1 MMKVTKSPPL
11 NLGSVEADSAPL
23 DSTPPAAPKKTSA
36 KSAVTVV
43 GADGEAVPPN
53 AAEDAT
59 LPPRSIFASGSK
71 SPPRSVGKMAKAS
84 QTKGRWA
91 FPIAG
96 LASLL
101 WIGSLIAFVLGFQSR
116 IGPFDYD
123 PFIIG
128 VFALIAMGPIGFVFF
143 AAYALIQGSRFSEEA
158 RRTQTLADHM
168 ITPAAIAIGDT
179 GVLLTGIRAEIDSA
193 AAAAKL
199 AQEEIGVLG
208 RVLANETQR
217 LVEAAANSTK
227 TAYEM
232 SASLAQERQALD
244 AMTKTLDDQVGRIN
258 DAVSRQARLVV
269 DSAEVADAQ
278 IRDAESALA
287 ARTSDLS
294 AAANE
299 AAATARTAGD
309 DIGKE
314 VERLK
319 DAGLNFNEQVHFVQ
333 DGLAKQ
339 VTVLNDAALGLRNDQ
354 EQLDAAL
361 VTRRSQLSDLIS
373 QSREAAEAVDQTARE
388 AGQQIERL
396 SQISK
401 ERADELNE
409 AARSHRSAL
418 ASAAIESLGAIT
430 DASGRHKDLLL
441 QQTQHLVDAMNLAAE
456 QAQNSAQAQIA
467 AANSHLSQ
475 MTEAAYGA
483 GQQAEAMFAARLE
496 DARNLIDQSVR
507 LAEEAGARS
516 SEQLTRNLNST
527 RDAVNQ
533 FADLLA
539 DFEHRIGNLPNE
551 AAHQAHIASE
561 RLAEGIANGI
571 AYMAEAAKKAAEET
585 LAVDASFQE
594 RVRRNYTSL
603 GEAVRQL
610 EQVASVTKA
619 SIAAQVAAKDTVARP
634 SVAPRPPLQRLLPP
648 VPSPPTARGVDS
660 DRQRLRLTPTEGDTE
675 VSSVFE
681 RTSQRTASVRDDQVS
696 WKDLLTA
703 IDDKPMDDDQ
713 LADLMV
719 QEGRGMQLDT
729 QNVLPRPRI
738 DEIAASI
745 NAGDLKGARNRVKR
759 MAGPAVQQLARRLA
773 SNPSLANKVRR
784 FVSRQTAVL
793 AGAAS
798 RDRDGFLTATLL
810 ANEQGRM
817 FLLMDAALSELG

>member
-1 MMKVTKSPPL
+1 MKVTKSSPL
-11 NLGSVEADSAPL
+11 NLESDTPATEPSVTAPEVAPKRTAARGATKPALGKAEQTPTSPDSE
-23 DSTPPAAPKKTSA
+23 PAASQ
-36 KSAVTVV
+36 
-43 GADGEAVPPN
+43 
-53 AAEDAT
+53 
-59 LPPRSIFASGSK
+59 RSLFVSGSTTASRPANKK
-71 SPPRSVGKMAKAS
+71 SKKPKSKAS
-84 QTKGRWA
+84 WA
-91 FPIAG
+91 YPIAV
-96 LASLL
+96 LTSIL
-101 WIGSLIAFVLGFQSR
+101 WIGSLVAFVLGFQSR
-116 IGPFDYD
+116 IGPFDFD
-123 PFIIG
+123 PFLIA

-143 AAYALIQGSRFSEEA
+143 AAYALIQGRRFGEEA
-158 RRTQTLADHM
+158 HRTQTLADHM
-168 ITPAAIAIGDT
+168 ITPAAIAVGDT
-179 GVLLTGIRAEIDSA
+179 GVLLTGIRAEIDAA

-199 AQEEIGVLG
+199 ANEEIGVLG

-227 TAYEM
+227 SAHEM
-232 SASLAQERQALD
+232 SSSLAQERQALD
-244 AMTKTLDDQVGRIN
+244 AMTKTLDDQIGRIN

-287 ARTSDLS
+287 ARTKDLS

-319 DAGLNFNEQVHFVQ
+319 DAGVNFNEQVHFVQ

-339 VTVLNDAALGLRNDQ
+339 VSVLNEAGLGLRNDQ

-361 VTRRSQLSDLIS
+361 LTRRSQLSDLIS

-441 QQTQHLVDAMNLAAE
+441 QQTQHLIDAMNLAAE
-456 QAQNSAQAQIA
+456 QAQNSAQSQIA

-496 DARNLIDQSVR
+496 DARNLIEQSVR

-516 SEQLTRNLNST
+516 AEQLSRNLNST
-527 RDAVNQ
+527 RDSVNQ

-551 AAHQAHIASE
+551 AAHQAQIASE
-561 RLAEGIANGI
+561 RLAEGIASGI
-571 AYMAEAAKKAAEET
+571 AYMADAAKKSAEET

-594 RVRRNYTSL
+594 RVRRNYQSL

-619 SIAAQVAAKDTVARP
+619 TIAAQVAAKDAVTKT
-634 SVAPRPPLQRLLPP
+634 SIAPAAPLQR
-648 VPSPPTARGVDS
+648 PSPTLQTTPLTQPAETS
-660 DRQRLRLTPTEGDTE
+660 RQRLRLTPTEGDAQ
-675 VSSVFE
+675 VSTVFG
-681 RTSQRTASVRDDQVS
+681 RTSQPASLPKDDQVS

-729 QNVLPRPRI
+729 PNVLPRPRI

-759 MAGPAVQQLARRLA
+759 MAGPAVEQLARRLA
-773 SNPSLANKVRR
+773 SNPTLTNKVRR

>member
-1 MMKVTKSPPL
+1 MPTSK
-11 NLGSVEADSAPL
+11 GS
-23 DSTPPAAPKKTSA
+23 
-36 KSAVTVV
+36 
-43 GADGEAVPPN
+43 
-53 AAEDAT
+53 
-59 LPPRSIFASGSK
+59 
-71 SPPRSVGKMAKAS
+71 
-84 QTKGRWA
+84 WA
-91 FPIAG
+91 YPIAA
-96 LASLL
+96 LASTL
-101 WIGSLIAFVLGFQSR
+101 WIGSLVAFVLGFQSR
-116 IGPFDYD
+116 IGPFDFD
-123 PFIIG
+123 PFLIG

-143 AAYALIQGSRFSEEA
+143 AAYALIQGSRFGDET
-158 RRTQTLADHM
+158 RRTQVLADHM

-179 GVLLTGIRAEIDSA
+179 GVLLTGIRAEIDAA

-199 AQEEIGVLG
+199 AHEEIGVLG

-227 TAYEM
+227 SAHEM
-232 SASLAQERQALD
+232 SGSLAQERQALD

-339 VTVLNDAALGLRNDQ
+339 VTVLNEAALGLRNDQ

-467 AANSHLSQ
+467 AANSHLAQ

-496 DARNLIDQSVR
+496 DARNLIEQSVR

-516 SEQLTRNLNST
+516 AEQLSRNLNST
-527 RDAVNQ
+527 RDSVNQ

-561 RLAEGIANGI
+561 RLAEGIASGI

-619 SIAAQVAAKDTVARP
+619 SIAAQVAAKDTVART
-634 SVAPRPPLQRLLPP
+634 SVAPRPPLQRPLPP
-648 VPSPPTARGVDS
+648 LPSPPTARGVDS

-696 WKDLLTA
+696 WKDLLTS

-719 QEGRGMQLDT
+719 QEGRGMQLDS

-773 SNPSLANKVRR
+773 SNPSLASKVRR

>member
-1 MMKVTKSPPL
+1 MKVTKSSPL
-11 NLGSVEADSAPL
+11 NLESDTPSTEPSVTAPEV
-23 DSTPPAAPKKTSA
+23 APKRTAARGATKPALDKAKEVSA
-36 KSAVTVV
+36 SFDNTPTASQ
-43 GADGEAVPPN
+43 
-53 AAEDAT
+53 
-59 LPPRSIFASGSK
+59 RSLFASGSSSGSRLANKK
-71 SPPRSVGKMAKAS
+71 SKKPKSTGI
-84 QTKGRWA
+84 WA
-91 FPIAG
+91 YPIAG

-101 WIGSLIAFVLGFQSR
+101 WVGSLIAFVLGFQSR
-116 IGPFDYD
+116 IGPFDFD

-128 VFALIAMGPIGFVFF
+128 VFALIGMGPIGFVFF
-143 AAYALIQGSRFSEEA
+143 AAYALIQGDRFGEET

-179 GVLLTGIRAEIDSA
+179 GVLLTGIRAEIDAA

-208 RVLANETQR
+208 RVLATETQR
-217 LVEAAANSTK
+217 LIEAAANSTK
-227 TAYEM
+227 SAHEM
-232 SASLAQERQALD
+232 SGSLAQERQALE

-269 DSAEVADAQ
+269 DSAEVADTQ

-299 AAATARTAGD
+299 AAATARMASDG
-309 DIGKE
+309 IGKE

-319 DAGLNFNEQVHFVQ
+319 DAGVNFNEQVHFVQ

-339 VTVLNDAALGLRNDQ
+339 VAVLNEASQGLRNDQ

-441 QQTQHLVDAMNLAAE
+441 QQTQHLIDAMNMAAE
-456 QAQNSAQAQIA
+456 QAQNSAQSQIA
-467 AANSHLSQ
+467 AANSHLAQ

-483 GQQAEAMFAARLE
+483 GQQAEAMFAARLA

-516 SEQLTRNLNST
+516 AEQLSRNLGST

-539 DFEHRIGNLPNE
+539 DFEHRIGALPNE
-551 AAHQAHIASE
+551 AARQAQAASE
-561 RLAEGIANGI
+561 RLAEGIASGI
-571 AYMAEAAKKAAEET
+571 AHMAEAAKKAAEET
-585 LAVDASFQE
+585 LAVDARFQD
-594 RVRRNYTSL
+594 RVRRNYQSL

-619 SIAAQVAAKDTVARP
+619 TIAAQAAAKDRTAA
-634 SVAPRPPLQRLLPP
+634 SFIAPTPPLQRPSSAVRPALAPEP
-648 VPSPPTARGVDS
+648 VEAS
-660 DRQRLRLTPTEGDTE
+660 RQRLRLTPTEGDAELST
-675 VSSVFE
+675 VFD
-681 RTSQRTASVRDDQVS
+681 RTSQRAPAPKDDQVS
-696 WKDLLTA
+696 WKDLLTS

-719 QEGRGMQLDT
+719 QEGRGMQLDS

>member
-1 MMKVTKSPPL
+1 MKVTKSSPL
-11 NLGSVEADSAPL
+11 NLDSVDSDSAPL
-23 DSTPPAAPKKTSA
+23 VSAPEAAPKKASA
-36 KSAVTVV
+36 KTTTKTA
-43 GADGEAVPPN
+43 APEAENLPPIT
-53 AAEDAT
+53 EVEQT
-59 LPPRSIFASGSK
+59 MPPRSIFASGSK
-71 SPPRSVGKMAKAS
+71 SSPRSAAKKSKAT
-84 QTKGRWA
+84 QPKGRWA

-101 WIGSLIAFVLGFQSR
+101 WIGSLVAFVLGFQSR

-143 AAYALIQGSRFSEEA
+143 AAYALIQGSRFGEET

-319 DAGLNFNEQVHFVQ
+319 DAGVNFNEQVHFVQ
-333 DGLAKQ
+333 DGLVKQ
-339 VTVLNDAALGLRNDQ
+339 VTVLNEAALGLRNDQ

-373 QSREAAEAVDQTARE
+373 QSREASEAVDQTARE

-467 AANSHLSQ
+467 AANSHLAQ

-496 DARNLIDQSVR
+496 DARNLIEQSVR

-571 AYMAEAAKKAAEET
+571 AYMTEAAKKAAEET

-619 SIAAQVAAKDTVARP
+619 SIAAQVAAKDTAARP
-634 SVAPRPPLQRLLPP
+634 LVAPRPPLPRAQP
-648 VPSPPTARGVDS
+648 VSAPRTETE
-660 DRQRLRLTPTEGDTE
+660 RQRLRLTPTEGDAD

-681 RTSQRTASVRDDQVS
+681 RTSPRAAPVRDDQVS

-719 QEGRGMQLDT
+719 QEARGMQLDT
-729 QNVLPRPRI
+729 QQVLPRPRI

-745 NAGDLKGARNRVKR
+745 NAGDLKGARNRVRR
-759 MAGPAVQQLARRLA
+759 MAGPAVQQVARRLA
-773 SNPSLANKVRR
+773 SNPSLTNKVRR

-810 ANEQGRM
+810 ANEQGRI